1 MKIICKK
8 NEQIIL
14 ELGSTVVTA
23 YLAKEGKL
31 VQFAHPA
38 ANTQAEVLAAIFAN
52 ELSIQKKAELVL
64 LSADC
69 FSQMVALTPAQQQGL
84 SPQELRGVLA
94 YEVEPFSGIVP
105 QSAVLAYASN
115 GAEFSVLEI
124 DASEFNNLVQVA
136 RANTVELKAI
146 LHAGNQFIEESEEQK
161 GARLK
166 KTATTGLEQL
176 AKSEPVIVVK
186 DITSSANTGFLE
198 LSPEAFKR
206 LLLRVAVAVAILC
219 GLHYLLMDKVVI
231 EEKQSEV
238 AKLEEPVAK
247 INNARNSLSKLNRE
261 IKKLKE
267 NGADL
272 GDNSTKLA
280 ARHFAWNAMF
290 TIVGSSCGDFAFVKG
305 IESPASNDVCIKLFS
320 VHKDAELKFYEML
333 TKNKLCMY
341 GWEIITQKSRAL
353 SQNEFHVYLSYNEA
367 NAVNAYLASQ
377 ANSKDG
383 K

>member
-31 VQFAHPA
+31 VQFARPA

-69 FSQMVALTPAQQQGL
+69 FSQMVALTAAQQQGL

-105 QSAVLAYASN
+105 QSAVLAYASS

-124 DASEFNNLVQVA
+124 EASEFNNLVQVA
-136 RANTVELKAI
+136 RANSVELKAI

-161 GARLK
+161 EARLK
-166 KTATTGLEQL
+166 KIVATGLEQL

-186 DITSSANTGFLE
+186 DITSANTGFLE

-206 LLLRVAVAVAILC
+206 LVLRVAIAVAILC
-219 GLHYLLMDKVVI
+219 GLHYLLMDKVVL

-267 NGADL
+267 NGADT

-320 VHKDAELKFYEML
+320 VHKDAELRFYEML
-333 TKNKLCMY
+333 TKNKLCMN
-341 GWEIITQKSRAL
+341 GWEIITQKLRAM

-377 ANSKDG
+377 ANSKEG